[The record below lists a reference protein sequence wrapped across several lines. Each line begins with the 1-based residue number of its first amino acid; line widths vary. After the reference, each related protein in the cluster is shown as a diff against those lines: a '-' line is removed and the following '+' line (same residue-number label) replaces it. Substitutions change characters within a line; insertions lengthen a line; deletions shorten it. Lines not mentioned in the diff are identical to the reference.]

1 MQDIVGPVRQ
11 KLYIPGASPSL
22 SQPREQLQT
31 DKSRDLPLLVRAATM
46 NLRLL
51 NPDFEYVFFDDAQV
65 EDFIDTEF
73 PQYHTVVESFSIRI
87 QRYLTIHQFLVMTD

>member
-1 MQDIVGPVRQ
+1 MTAN
-11 KLYIPGASPSL
+11 IP
-22 SQPREQLQT
+22 RRIIQT
-31 DKSRDLPLLVRAATM
+31 DKSRELPLLARAATM

-73 PQYHTVVESFSIRI
+73 PQYRPVVESFSP
-87 QRYLTIHQFLVMTD
+87 YGSSATIYSGIWRFFV